1 MAWHQ
6 PTFYRQNFSI
16 CIVVNADA
24 ETAKAILHTPFLY
37 KKRQAQG
44 LYRLSNATVQWNL
57 PLDHPKNR
65 DNLGVKDSYFSP
77 QPYSVQTNGT
87 EK

>member
-1 MAWHQ
+1 MVWYQ

-57 PLDHPKNR
+57 PLRPPKKQ
-65 DNLGVKDSYFSP
+65 G
-77 QPYSVQTNGT
+77 QPGN
-87 EK
+87 